1 VVNGRDHAGRAAGL
15 HDLDDLD
22 LEVDLERLAFDPAGY
37 VASIEDLAGL
47 LVEERSLE
55 QLLGQVLELTSRAIE
70 TSAAV
75 SVTVLD
81 DRGEHT
87 TAAASSDDAR
97 AVDDAQY
104 ALDEGPCVEALRTGI
119 EQRFDDLTE
128 LDRWPLFRERA
139 QELGFGSVFAVPLRA
154 GGDAIGCL
162 NVFAAEANGLSEDD
176 RTLARR
182 IAAPAASTL
191 ANGRAY
197 RRVSRL
203 AEQLQVALD
212 GRAVIERAKG
222 VLIAHTRCSEDQAF
236 ERLRRASQEQHRPL
250 REIAAEVVAR
260 AKGPRGVR

>member
-1 VVNGRDHAGRAAGL
+1 MIGYEHGRVAVE
-15 HDLDDLD
+15 LDELA
-22 LEVDLERLAFDPAGY
+22 LERLALDPTTY
-37 VASIEDLAGL
+37 LASIEDLAGL

-55 QLLGQVLELTSRAIE
+55 QLLGAVLELTSRAIAA
-70 TSAAV
+70 SAAV

-81 DRGEHT
+81 DRGQHT

-104 ALDEGPCVEALRTGI
+104 ALDEGPCVEALRTGV

-139 QELGFGSVFAVPLRA
+139 QELGFGSVLAVPLRA
-154 GGDAIGCL
+154 GEHPLGCL
-162 NVFAAEANGLSEDD
+162 NVFAAEADGLSEDD
-176 RTLARR
+176 RALARR

-197 RRVSRL
+197 RRVSLL
-203 AEQLQVALD
+203 AEQLQIALD

-222 VLIAHTRCSEDQAF
+222 VLIAHTRCSEHQAF

-250 REIAAEVVAR
+250 REIAAEVVVR
-260 AKGPRGVR
+260 AQGRRGAG

>member
-1 VVNGRDHAGRAAGL
+1 VVSDGATTEVYAVDE
-15 HDLDDLD
+15 
-22 LEVDLERLAFDPAGY
+22 LEVERLALDPAGY
-37 VASIEDLAGL
+37 VASIEELAGL
-47 LVEERSLE
+47 LVEESSLDD
-55 QLLGQVLELTSRAIE
+55 LLGQVLELTSRAIQA
-70 TSAAV
+70 SAAV
-75 SVTVLD
+75 SVTVVD
-81 DRGEHT
+81 DRGDHA

-128 LDRWPLFRERA
+128 IDRWPLFRQRA
-139 QELGFGSVFAVPLRA
+139 DELGFQSVFAVPLRA
-154 GGDAIGCL
+154 GGRAIGCL

-191 ANGRAY
+191 ANGRAF

-203 AEQLQVALD
+203 AEQLQEALD

-222 VLIAHTRCSEDQAF
+222 VLIAHTRCSEVQAF
-236 ERLRRASQEQHRPL
+236 ERLRRASQEQNRPL
-250 REIAAEVVAR
+250 RLVAAEVVAR
-260 AKGPRGVR
+260 SQGTREPR

>member
-1 VVNGRDHAGRAAGL
+1 VVSRGEPRGGAG
-15 HDLDDLD
+15 DLD
-22 LEVDLERLAFDPAGY
+22 ELERLAFDPAGY

-70 TSAAV
+70 ASAAV

-81 DRGEHT
+81 DRGQHT

-104 ALDEGPCVEALRTGI
+104 AMDEGPCVEALRTGV

-128 LDRWPLFRERA
+128 LTRWPLFRERA
-139 QELGFGSVFAVPLRA
+139 QQLGFSSVFAVPLRA
-154 GGDAIGCL
+154 GVHTIGCL
-162 NVFAAEANGLSEDD
+162 NVFAAEADGLSEDD
-176 RTLARR
+176 RMLARR
-182 IAAPAASTL
+182 IAAPAATTL

-203 AEQLQVALD
+203 AEQLQEALD

-236 ERLRRASQEQHRPL
+236 ERLRRASQDQHRPL

-260 AKGPRGVR
+260 AQGSGGSR